1 MTDEAIKIMRK
12 IFKERLDNTIS
23 IDAFEAW
30 ASARDV
36 VEYAL
41 ENNIDVLKQFD
52 YGEEKWN
59 CLKEIKSNYG
69 TNQSTCKRI
78 KEMPRL
84 HLQKQRK
91 LLLRNHLLGR
101 GAQVQNWLSGAP
113 FLS

>member
-52 YGEEKWN
+52 YEK
-59 CLKEIKSNYG
+59 ED
-69 TNQSTCKRI
+69 
-78 KEMPRL
+78 
-84 HLQKQRK
+84 
-91 LLLRNHLLGR
+91 
-101 GAQVQNWLSGAP
+101 
-113 FLS
+113 